1 MGITY
6 KPYTYTVLM
15 PPVTD
20 KMKQHIS
27 EFEDKKKNVM
37 SNKLSQGKGTLK
49 FGMVGASN
57 SHKDI
62 VMRADLKRESSP
74 DKDQSS
80 PDYKKDNVGSEQ
92 KEAGK

>member
-37 SNKLSQGKGTLK
+37 SNKLSPGKGTLK
-49 FGMVGASN
+49 FGVGGASS

-62 VMRADLKRESSP
+62 GMRVDLKRENSP
-74 DKDQSS
+74 DKDQTS
-80 PDYKKDNVGSEQ
+80 PDYKKDSVGSDM